1 MAVAWPG
8 RNRGTRRNP
17 AAPLNRTTG
26 VALSDESLLAGL
38 GSNDPQAAAAFVR
51 RFQGRV
57 FGLAYTVLGDRD
69 TASDV
74 AQEAFVRAWRHADV
88 FDPRR
93 GSVAS
98 WLLTITR
105 NLALDA
111 ARVRRPVPVDP
122 GDLARLQ
129 MATTEPGPDQ
139 RIVTTG
145 ELIRL
150 RHALAR
156 LPEEQ
161 GRSLL
166 LAAFHGLT
174 AREISQLDGLP
185 LGTVK
190 TRIRTALLKLRSAL
204 EVRDE

>member
-1 MAVAWPG
+1 LNLAAVPV
-8 RNRGTRRNP
+8 
-17 AAPLNRTTG
+17 RTTS

-38 GSNDPQAAAAFVR
+38 GSNDPEAAAAFVR
-51 RFQGRV
+51 RFQARV
-57 FGLAYTVLGDRD
+57 FGLVYTVLGDRD
-69 TASDV
+69 AARDV
-74 AQEAFVRAWRHADV
+74 AQEAFLRAWRHAGV

-93 GSVAS
+93 GSVAA

-111 ARVRRPVPVDP
+111 VRVRRAVPVDP
-122 GDLARLQ
+122 GDLARLR
-129 MATTEPGPDQ
+129 AGDIEHGPDRQ
-139 RIVTTG
+139 ILTNG
-145 ELIRL
+145 ELARL
-150 RHALAR
+150 RQEVAR

-166 LAAFHGLT
+166 LAALHGLT

-190 TRIRTALLKLRSAL
+190 TRIRAAMHKLRSAL
-204 EVRDE
+204 EVRDD

>member
-1 MAVAWPG
+1 MAVTWPG

-17 AAPLNRTTG
+17 AAPLIRTTG

-122 GDLARLQ
+122 DDLVRLQ
-129 MATTEPGPDQ
+129 VATTEPGPDQ
-139 RIVTTG
+139 RILITG

-204 EVRDE
+204 EVHDE

>member
-1 MAVAWPG
+1 MV
-8 RNRGTRRNP
+8 
-17 AAPLNRTTG
+17 
-26 VALSDESLLAGL
+26 LSDESLLAGL
-38 GSNDPQAAAAFVR
+38 GSNDPAAATAFVR

-69 TASDV
+69 AASDV
-74 AQEAFVRAWRHADV
+74 AQEAFVRAWRHAGV

-93 GSVAS
+93 GSVTA

-105 NLALDA
+105 NLAFDA
-111 ARVRRPVPVDP
+111 ARMRRTVPVDP
-122 GDLARLQ
+122 GDLAGLRVRSNEP
-129 MATTEPGPDQ
+129 EPGEG
-139 RIVTTG
+139 ILTSG
-145 ELIRL
+145 ELARL
-150 RHALAR
+150 RRAVAQ

-166 LAAFHGLT
+166 LAVFHGLT
-174 AREISQLDGLP
+174 AREISELDGLP

-204 EVRDE
+204 EVCDD

>member
-1 MAVAWPG
+1 MNLAAVPV
-8 RNRGTRRNP
+8 
-17 AAPLNRTTG
+17 RTTS
-26 VALSDESLLAGL
+26 VALSDESLLVGL
-38 GSNDPQAAAAFVR
+38 GSNDPEAAAAFVR

-69 TASDV
+69 AARDV
-74 AQEAFVRAWRHADV
+74 AQEAFLRAWRHAAV

-93 GSVAS
+93 GSVAA

-111 ARVRRPVPVDP
+111 VRMRRTVPVDP
-122 GDLARLQ
+122 CDLARLQ
-129 MATTEPGPDQ
+129 GGGIEPASERQ
-139 RIVTTG
+139 IMTTG
-145 ELIRL
+145 ELARL
-150 RHALAR
+150 RQAVAR

-166 LAAFHGLT
+166 LAALHGLT
-174 AREISQLDGLP
+174 AREISELDGLP

-190 TRIRTALLKLRSAL
+190 TRIRAATHKLRSAL
-204 EVRDE
+204 EVHDE

>member
-1 MAVAWPG
+1 
-8 RNRGTRRNP
+8 
-17 AAPLNRTTG
+17 

-69 TASDV
+69 AARDV
-74 AQEAFVRAWRHADV
+74 AQEAFLRAWRHAGV

-93 GSVAS
+93 GSVAA

-111 ARVRRPVPVDP
+111 VRMRRTIPVDP

-129 MATTEPGPDQ
+129 VGGIEPTDRQILTTSE
-139 RIVTTG
+139 
-145 ELIRL
+145 
-150 RHALAR
+150 LAR
-156 LPEEQ
+156 LRQAGHGCP
-161 GRSLL
+161 RSRG
-166 LAAFHGLT
+166 AACRRPRST
-174 AREISQLDGLP
+174 A
-185 LGTVK
+185 
-190 TRIRTALLKLRSAL
+190 
-204 EVRDE
+204 

>member
-1 MAVAWPG
+1 VNLAAVPM
-8 RNRGTRRNP
+8 
-17 AAPLNRTTG
+17 RTTT

-69 TASDV
+69 AARDV
-74 AQEAFVRAWRHADV
+74 AQAAFLRAWRPAAV

-93 GSVAS
+93 GSVAA

-111 ARVRRPVPVDP
+111 VRMRRTVPVDP

-129 MATTEPGPDQ
+129 VGGIEPGPD
-139 RIVTTG
+139 RPILTTR
-145 ELIRL
+145 ELARL
-150 RHALAR
+150 RQAVAR

-161 GRSLL
+161 ERSLL
-166 LAAFHGLT
+166 LAALYGLT
-174 AREISQLDGLP
+174 AREISELDGLP

-190 TRIRTALLKLRSAL
+190 TRIRAAILKLRSAL
-204 EVRDE
+204 EVHDD